1 MWRQIFCFH
10 TNKNL
15 QIRRRESMVKM
26 QGITKHFGAVTA
38 LKEAS
43 LEVGQGEIMA
53 LLGANGS
60 GKSTLIKVLSGL
72 VRPDKGTVSMAG
84 EGVRIHS
91 AIDSRALG
99 IATAYQDLSL
109 IPAMSV
115 IDNIVMGLE
124 PTKFMGLIDQVKTK
138 EIALKFMKELKIEC
152 DPNTLVQSLMP
163 STQSMVEIAKALASN
178 PKLLILDEATA
189 SLHSDEVDTLFELLK
204 RLKKEGLSVITVTH
218 RMGEIYRICDRCT
231 ILRSGEMVA
240 TGKVKDMELDEVVY
254 HMTGK
259 YPEAA
264 ESNSITKVN
273 KEDEE
278 EVIHVKALSVFP
290 KVNKASVVGYKG
302 EIIGIGGLDGQG
314 QSEFLRAIL
323 ADIPLDSGTI
333 TYKGRAVNYKQPAD
347 AIKDEMGFISGDRA
361 RESVFPI
368 RSVAENIYVGASAK
382 GRLFSVI
389 TPQNIK
395 KFAKNAIDTYGIVAG
410 SPEHQAA
417 SLSGGNQ
424 QKLVVGRWLAL
435 SPSLLLL
442 DDPTKGVDI
451 KARQEIH
458 KILKECVN
466 NGMCVI
472 YISSDNEELLEISD
486 RIYVFYEGRI
496 SAELSGDE
504 RTEEHLVD
512 AMLAIKEVRK

>member
-1 MWRQIFCFH
+1 
-10 TNKNL
+10 
-15 QIRRRESMVKM
+15 MVKM
-26 QGITKHFGAVTA
+26 QGITKRFGAVTA
-38 LKEAS
+38 LKDAS
-43 LEVGQGEIMA
+43 LEVGKGEIMA

-72 VRPDKGTVSMAG
+72 VSPD
-84 EGVRIHS
+84 EGSVTAEGRKANIKS
-91 AIDSRALG
+91 AIDSRGLG

-115 IDNIVMGLE
+115 IDNIVMGME
-124 PTKFMGLIDQVKTK
+124 PTKFAGMIDKVQTEKT
-138 EIALKFMKELKIEC
+138 ALHYMEELKIDC

-163 STQSMVEIAKALASN
+163 STQSMVEIAKALASK

-189 SLHSDEVDTLFELLK
+189 SLHSDEVDTLFELLEK
-204 RLKKEGLSVITVTH
+204 LKKEGLSVITVTH
-218 RMGEIYRICDRCT
+218 RMSEIYRICDRCT

-240 TGKVKDMELDEVVY
+240 TGQVKDMELDEVVY

-264 ESNSITKVN
+264 DAIDVAVVNQN
-273 KEDEE
+273 KEDE
-278 EVIHVKALSVFP
+278 VINVKELTVFP
-290 KVNKASVVGYKG
+290 KVNKASLVGYKG
-302 EIIGIGGLDGQG
+302 EIVGIGGLDGQG

-323 ADIPLDSGTI
+323 ADIPHDSGTI
-333 TYKGRAVNYKQPAD
+333 TYKGREINYKQPAD

-368 RSVAENIYVGASAK
+368 RSVAENIYAGASAK
-382 GRLFSVI
+382 GKLFSLL
-389 TPQNIK
+389 TPKAIK
-395 KFAKNAIDTYGIVAG
+395 TFAKDAIKTYGIVAG
-410 SPEHQAA
+410 SPEHPAA

-435 SPSLLLL
+435 SPNLLLL

-451 KARQEIH
+451 NARQEIH
-458 KILKECVN
+458 KILRECVKK
-466 NGMCVI
+466 GMCVI

-486 RIYVFYEGRI
+486 RIYVFYEGSI
-496 SAELSGDE
+496 SAQLSGDA
-504 RTEEHLVD
+504 RTEERLVD
-512 AMLAIKEVRK
+512 AMLAIGEVRK